1 MKFIKGENE
10 LREVMKLREIKIKEK
25 MDIDKEGF
33 TIIETTLT
41 KIICCE

>member
-10 LREVMKLREIKIKEK
+10 LREVMKLREIKTKEK

-41 KIICCE
+41 KIIF